1 MDTDKGIYME
11 LFTKQEKGKE
21 ILSENSVLLH
31 FKSNGKFDVLIE
43 KDTIKV
49 TPRGVLNAMSIGL
62 VGEKVYSVNNI
73 SGVQL
78 KTPGLTTGYLQIIL
92 IGGRDAR
99 GGVMGAVK
107 DENSITF
114 GKKELPLAEE
124 LKEYIEWCIQNN
136 SAKSSA
142 PAVSNLDEI
151 KKLKELLD
159 IGAIT
164 QEEFDAKK
172 AQLLNL

>member
-1 MDTDKGIYME
+1 MK
-11 LFTKQEKGKE
+11 
-21 ILSENSVLLH
+21 ILSHL
-31 FKSNGKFDVLIE
+31 
-43 KDTIKV
+43 
-49 TPRGVLNAMSIGL
+49 A
-62 VGEKVYSVNNI
+62 
-73 SGVQL
+73 
-78 KTPGLTTGYLQIIL
+78 
-92 IGGRDAR
+92 
-99 GGVMGAVK
+99 
-107 DENSITF
+107 
-114 GKKELPLAEE
+114 KKELPLAEE